1 MLCPF
6 FCFLKFLLSLTEL
19 CQIESSNLLSLLNL
33 LLVSLDLHLQLSSK
47 LRHAILVLPVLS
59 LSKSKLLALALS
71 TLEGLSSF
79 TSARL
84 GCCKFRLKLPKLV
97 CEGILCRTQ
106 RSGMILFCTK
116 LIGKT
121 CSIDHGFLGFLLSI
135 FGSYKHTINLCL
147 QCVNAGFQLA
157 LRSHVT
163 SIDSLHI
170 VNSSTSISNI
180 SLQLMLSTVGTI
192 KKCLAFLN
200 FS

>member
-84 GCCKFRLKLPKLV
+84 GCCKFRLKLPDLSFKL
-97 CEGILCRTQ
+97 GHAAFPPFIAAFSASAR
-106 RSGMILFCTK
+106 RP
-116 LIGKT
+116 
-121 CSIDHGFLGFLLSI
+121 
-135 FGSYKHTINLCL
+135 
-147 QCVNAGFQLA
+147 
-157 LRSHVT
+157 
-163 SIDSLHI
+163 
-170 VNSSTSISNI
+170 SSSP
-180 SLQLMLSTVGTI
+180 
-192 KKCLAFLN
+192 
-200 FS
+200 